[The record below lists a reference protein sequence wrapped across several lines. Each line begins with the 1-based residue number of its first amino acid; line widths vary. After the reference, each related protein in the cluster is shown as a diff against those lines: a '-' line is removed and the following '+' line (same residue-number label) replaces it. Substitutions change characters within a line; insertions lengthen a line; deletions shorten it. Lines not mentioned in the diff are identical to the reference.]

1 MEKTKILN
9 FLNRFFP
16 PIALA
21 WVIFSFS
28 SQSTLPGVEVIWWD
42 FFTKKAAHMTIYAL
56 LFFSIQRAINWNTK
70 KKVYKWAII
79 LTLLYAIS
87 DEYHQSFIPGRTSL
101 PTDVGYDMIGVS
113 LTWLR
118 LKELI

>member
-1 MEKTKILN
+1 MEKNKILDH
-9 FLNRFFP
+9 LNRLFP

-28 SQSTLPGVEVIWWD
+28 SKSTLPGIEVIWWD
-42 FFTKKAAHMTIYAL
+42 FFSKKVAHMIIFAL
-56 LFFSIQRAINWNTK
+56 LFFSIQRAINWNTN
-70 KKVYKWAII
+70 KKVYKLAIL
-79 LTLLYAIS
+79 LTFLYAIS

-113 LTWLR
+113 LTL
-118 LKELI
+118 LKLKNLI

>member
-9 FLNRFFP
+9 NLNRFFP

-28 SQSTLPGVEVIWWD
+28 SKSTLPGAEVIWWD
-42 FFTKKAAHMTIYAL
+42 FFTKKTAHITIYAL

-70 KKVYKWAII
+70 KKVYKLAML
-79 LTLLYAIS
+79 LTILYAIS
-87 DEYHQSFIPGRTSL
+87 DEYHQLLILGRTSL
-101 PTDVGYDMIGVS
+101 PTDVGYDMIGAS
-113 LTWLR
+113 LTLLR
-118 LKELI
+118 LKGLI